1 MKSLAG
7 ERPGPDSPRGHLT
20 SSSLIIQ
27 RRVCLL
33 MTSPPLQ
40 RASSYSLISPFSAAC
55 LDKNYTADYIPIII
69 WVENA
74 HTHTR
79 IQLKG
84 RTAPNAV
91 GLFFSCAVRVL
102 GISQLLEN
110 AGVNKNILWQGDP
123 KRSLEKQQAFTTAL
137 TTMGPN

>member
-7 ERPGPDSPRGHLT
+7 KRPGPDSPHGHLT

-27 RRVCLL
+27 QWVCLL

-40 RASSYSLISPFSAAC
+40 RASSYSVISPFSAAC
-55 LDKNYTADYIPIII
+55 LDKNYTADYKPIII

-84 RTAPNAV
+84 RTVANV
-91 GLFFSCAVRVL
+91 VRLFFLCSVSV
-102 GISQLLEN
+102 
-110 AGVNKNILWQGDP
+110 GDFSAARECWR
-123 KRSLEKQQAFTTAL
+123 K
-137 TTMGPN
+137 